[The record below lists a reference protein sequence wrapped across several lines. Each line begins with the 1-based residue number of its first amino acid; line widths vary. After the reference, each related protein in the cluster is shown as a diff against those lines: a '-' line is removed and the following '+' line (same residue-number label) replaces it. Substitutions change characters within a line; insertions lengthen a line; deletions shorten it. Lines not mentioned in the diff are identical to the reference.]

1 MSPGAWVLASL
12 IILAGCVVQGSIGIG
27 LGLLGAPLL
36 VLIEPRLLPG
46 PLLFCSLVLTTL
58 VTYRDWH
65 GVRFA
70 DLGWALPGRLL
81 GTAIALV
88 VLRSVSPDRIGV
100 FVGVAVLAGVAF
112 TASGMHLPPR
122 PDTLFSAG
130 TLAGFFGTTT
140 SVGGPPM
147 AIIYQR
153 EPGPRIRGTL
163 SAFFVVGVVV
173 SLIGLHFVGRYG
185 ALELRL
191 SLLVAPAAVA
201 GFLLSRR
208 SALWVDR
215 GRTRAAVLIASA
227 AAGIVVVARE
237 LF

>member
-1 MSPGAWVLASL
+1 LSPGAWVLASL

-46 PLLFCSLVLTTL
+46 PLLFCSLILTTL

-81 GTAIALV
+81 GTAIALL
-88 VLRSVSPDRIGV
+88 VLRAVSPERVGV

-112 TASGMHLPPR
+112 TASGLHLPPR
-122 PDTLFSAG
+122 PGTLLGAG

-163 SAFFVVGVVV
+163 SAFFVVGVLV
-173 SLIGLHFVGRYG
+173 SLGGLHVVGRYG
-185 ALELRL
+185 APELRL

-208 SALWVDR
+208 SALWVDQ
-215 GRTRAAVLIASA
+215 GRTRAAVLFASA
-227 AAGIVVVARE
+227 AAGVVVVLRE
-237 LF
+237 VF

>member
-1 MSPGAWVLASL
+1 LSPGAWVLASL

-46 PLLFCSLVLTTL
+46 PLLFCSLILTTL

-81 GTAIALV
+81 GTAIALL
-88 VLRSVSPDRIGV
+88 VLRAVSPERVGV

-112 TASGMHLPPR
+112 TASGLHLPPR
-122 PDTLFSAG
+122 PGTLLGAG

-163 SAFFVVGVVV
+163 SAFFVVGVLV
-173 SLIGLHFVGRYG
+173 SLGGLHVVGRYG
-185 ALELRL
+185 APELRL

-215 GRTRAAVLIASA
+215 GRTRAAVLFASA
-227 AAGIVVVARE
+227 AAGVVVVLRE
-237 LF
+237 VF

>member
-1 MSPGAWVLASL
+1 LSPVAWALASL

-81 GTAIALV
+81 GTAVALV
-88 VLRSVSPDRIGV
+88 VLRAVSPDRIGV

-112 TASGMHLPPR
+112 TASGVHLPPR
-122 PDTLFSAG
+122 PDTLFGAG

-185 ALELRL
+185 APELRL

-208 SALWVDR
+208 SALWVDQ
-215 GRTRAAVLIASA
+215 GRTRAAVLIASG
-227 AAGIVVVARE
+227 AAGVVVVLRE

>member
-1 MSPGAWVLASL
+1 MSPVGWALASL
-12 IILAGCVVQGSIGIG
+12 IILTGCVVQGSIGIG

-36 VLIEPRLLPG
+36 VLLDPRLVPG

-58 VTYRDWH
+58 VTWRDWH
-65 GVRFA
+65 GVRLA

-81 GTAIALV
+81 GTLAALF
-88 VLRSVSPDRIGV
+88 VLRVVSPEGIGW
-100 FVGVAVLAGVAF
+100 FVGGAVLAGVAF
-112 TASGMHLPPR
+112 TASGLHLPPR
-122 PDTLFSAG
+122 PVTLLGAG

-147 AIIYQR
+147 AIVYQR

-163 SAFFVVGVVV
+163 SAFFVVGVIV
-173 SLIGLHFVGRYG
+173 SLIGLHLVGRYG
-185 ALELRL
+185 PAEIRL

-208 SALWVDR
+208 GAHWVDQ
-215 GRTRAAVLIASA
+215 GRTRAAVLIAA
-227 AAGIVVVARE
+227 TAAGAVVVLRE
-237 LF
+237 LL

>member
-46 PLLFCSLVLTTL
+46 PLLFCSLILTTL

-81 GTAIALV
+81 GTAIALL
-88 VLRSVSPDRIGV
+88 VLRAVSPERVGV

-112 TASGMHLPPR
+112 TASGLHLPPR
-122 PDTLFSAG
+122 PGTLLGAG

-163 SAFFVVGVVV
+163 SAFFVVGVLV
-173 SLIGLHFVGRYG
+173 SLGGLHVVGRYG
-185 ALELRL
+185 APELRL

-208 SALWVDR
+208 SALWVDQ
-215 GRTRAAVLIASA
+215 GRTRAAVLFASA
-227 AAGIVVVARE
+227 AAGVVVVLRE
-237 LF
+237 VF

>member
-1 MSPGAWVLASL
+1 MSAGAWALASL
-12 IILAGCVVQGSIGIG
+12 IIVAGCVVQGSIGIG

-36 VLIEPRLLPG
+36 VLVDPRLLPG

-65 GVRFA
+65 GVRLA
-70 DLGWALPGRLL
+70 DLGWALPGRFL
-81 GTAIALV
+81 GTAIAMLV
-88 VLRSVSPDRIGV
+88 LNAASPDRIGL
-100 FVGVAVLAGVAF
+100 FVGTAVLAGVAF
-112 TASGMHLPPR
+112 TATGLHLPPA
-122 PDTLFSAG
+122 PASLFGAG

-147 AIIYQR
+147 AIVYQR

-163 SAFFVVGVVV
+163 SAFFVVGVIV

-185 ALELRL
+185 ATEVHL
-191 SLLVAPAAVA
+191 SFLIAPAAVL

-208 SALWVDR
+208 SALWVDQ

-227 AAGIVVVARE
+227 AAGVVVVLRE
-237 LF
+237 LL

>member
-1 MSPGAWVLASL
+1 LSPGAWVLASL

-46 PLLFCSLVLTTL
+46 PLLFCSLILTTL

-81 GTAIALV
+81 GTAIALL
-88 VLRSVSPDRIGV
+88 VLRAVSPERVGV

-112 TASGMHLPPR
+112 TASGLHLPPR
-122 PDTLFSAG
+122 PGTLLGAG

-163 SAFFVVGVVV
+163 SAFFVVGVLV
-173 SLIGLHFVGRYG
+173 SLGGLHVVGRYG

-208 SALWVDR
+208 SALWVDQ
-215 GRTRAAVLIASA
+215 GRTRAAVLFASA
-227 AAGIVVVARE
+227 AAGVVVVLRE
-237 LF
+237 VF